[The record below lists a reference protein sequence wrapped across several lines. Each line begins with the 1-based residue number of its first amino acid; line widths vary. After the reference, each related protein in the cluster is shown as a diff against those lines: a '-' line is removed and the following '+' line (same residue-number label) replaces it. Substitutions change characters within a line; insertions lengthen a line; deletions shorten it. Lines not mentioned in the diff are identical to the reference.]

1 LKPAISWSD
10 WAGQTPVLPP
20 GTCHLWDLRPSHGY
34 ADILGTEELARY
46 QAITN
51 EEVKISFATSQGG
64 LRTVAA
70 CYRNCEPWQIRL
82 EREERGKPY
91 LADGPHF
98 NLSHTAGRIFAAFS
112 PQSLGLDVES
122 SNRTVHAC
130 DLAAKFFSEEESA
143 HIHSL
148 DEARAQAA
156 FLRYWVCKE
165 ATVKLSGDGIYHGLR
180 EARVELGGE
189 GISRGNYQG
198 REVWLREFSPG
209 QNLLAALAT
218 WEPVEAKGFFRI

>member
-1 LKPAISWSD
+1 M
-10 WAGQTPVLPP
+10 
-20 GTCHLWDLRPSHGY
+20 
-34 ADILGTEELARY
+34 
-46 QAITN
+46 TN
-51 EEVKISFATSQGG
+51 EEAKISFATSQGG
-64 LRTVAA
+64 LRTIAA
-70 CYRNCEPWQIRL
+70 CYRNCEPSQIRL

-91 LADGPHF
+91 LAGGPHF

-112 PQSLGLDVES
+112 QQPLGLDVES
-122 SNRTVHAC
+122 ANRRVHARE
-130 DLAAKFFSEEESA
+130 LAAKFFSEQESA

-148 DEARAQAA
+148 DHVEAQAA

-189 GISRGNYQG
+189 GISRGSYLG

-209 QNLLAALAT
+209 ENLLAALAS